1 MYIKEPFATYLWYWR
16 FHLLILRILVDSYIG
31 LRLKRNIVVGY
42 ITFVTKSKWL
52 ESKQEPMNNDEEEGE
67 KEGGGVIVILFVN
80 Y

>member
-1 MYIKEPFATYLWYWR
+1 M
-16 FHLLILRILVDSYIG
+16 
-31 LRLKRNIVVGY
+31 VGY

-52 ESKQEPMNNDEEEGE
+52 ESKQEPTDDDEEEGE